1 MDSQGSNKT
10 IAKNTVFL
18 YVRMLIIMV
27 VTLYTSRV
35 ILQALGIDDYGLYQA
50 VGGVVGF
57 LSFISNALAG
67 ATSRFITFALGKGD
81 SEDLKKTF
89 ATTLTSHLIIG
100 LFIVLVAES
109 LGLWYVNNKMVIL
122 DERFSA
128 ALIVYQI
135 SILTAFITIIQV
147 PFYAEV
153 IAHEKMSVFAYVGIV
168 EAVGKLGIVFLL
180 SVGGMD
186 KLVLYAILLLLV
198 QFGIFAFYVYY
209 SRRNFEESVFRLSF
223 DKNLFGQIFSF
234 SGWSLFANGAIALSN
249 QGILLLLNLFFSPAV
264 VAARSISLQVNNVA
278 NQFVGNFRTAANPQI
293 VKRYAAGDSDG
304 SKNLLLESTKF
315 SYYLMLLIAVPLFFL
330 ADPLLHLWLVEVPD
344 FTVVFLQIVIVQ
356 SLFQVFD
363 TSFYTAL
370 YAKGRIRE
378 NAIISPATVF
388 LCFPLV
394 YLLFKSGASP
404 LALSWAYLVCYV
416 VLGLIIKPVLLNKIC
431 DYNWKEILQVFW
443 ICFLVTIVAIP
454 APITLYHFIGV
465 ETIIN
470 SVIVLLVS
478 LLSVGI
484 AVWCLGLTKSMRERL
499 IKAVKNRMPLLNKN
513 ENK

>member
-57 LSFISNALAG
+57 LAFISNALAG
-67 ATSRFITFALGKGD
+67 ATSRFITFSLGKGD
-81 SEDLKKTF
+81 SEELKNTF

-100 LFIVLVAES
+100 LFIILIAETI
-109 LGLWYVNNKMVIL
+109 GLWYVYNKMVIPE
-122 DERFSA
+122 ERFTA

-135 SILTAFITIIQV
+135 SIFTAFITIVQV

-168 EAVGKLGIVFLL
+168 EAVGKLAIVFLL
-180 SVGGMD
+180 SVGDMD
-186 KLVLYAILLLLV
+186 KLMLYAILLLLV
-198 QFGIFAFYVYY
+198 QLGIFGFYVYY

-223 DKNLFGQIFSF
+223 DKKLFGQIFSF

-249 QGILLLLNLFFSPAV
+249 QGILLLLNLFFTPAV
-264 VAARSISLQVNNVA
+264 VAARSISLQVNSVA

-293 VKRYAAGDSDG
+293 VKRYAAGDLAG

-330 ADPLLHLWLVEVPD
+330 ADPLLHLWLVEVPEY
-344 FTVVFLQIVIVQ
+344 TVVFLQIVIVQ

-363 TSFYTAL
+363 TSFYTAIF
-370 YAKGRIRE
+370 AKGRIRE

-388 LCFPLV
+388 LCFPIV

-404 LALSWAYLVCYV
+404 LALSWAYLVCYAA
-416 VLGLIIKPVLLNKIC
+416 LGLIIKPVLLNKIC
-431 DYNWKEILQVFW
+431 NYNWKEILQVFW
-443 ICFLVTIVAIP
+443 ICFVVTIIAIP
-454 APITLYHFIGV
+454 APLALYHFIGV
-465 ETIIN
+465 ESIAN

-484 AVWCLGLTKSMRERL
+484 AVWTLGLTKSMRARL
-499 IKAVKNRMPLLNKN
+499 LQAVKSRIATINKR
-513 ENK
+513 

>member
-1 MDSQGSNKT
+1 MDTLGSNKT
-10 IAKNTVFL
+10 IAKNTAFL

-57 LSFISNALAG
+57 LAFISNALAG
-67 ATSRFITFALGKGD
+67 ASSRFITFALGKGD
-81 SEDLKKTF
+81 KEELKKTF
-89 ATTLTSHLIIG
+89 TTTLTSHLLIG
-100 LFIVLVAES
+100 LFIVLIAES
-109 LGLWYVNNKMVIL
+109 IGLWYVCNKMVIPV
-122 DERFSA
+122 ERFSA

-153 IAHEKMSVFAYVGIV
+153 IAHERMSVFAYVGII

-180 SVGGMD
+180 SIGDID
-186 KLVLYAILLLLV
+186 KLVLYAILLFLV
-198 QFGIFAFYVYY
+198 QFSIFGFYVYY
-209 SRRNFEESVFRLSF
+209 SKRNFEESVFRLSF
-223 DKNLFGQIFSF
+223 DRKLFGQIFSF

-249 QGILLLLNLFFSPAV
+249 QGILLLLNLFFTPAV
-264 VAARSISLQVNNVA
+264 VVARSISLQVNNVA

-293 VKRYAAGDSDG
+293 VKRYAAGDFAG

-315 SYYLMLLIAVPLFFL
+315 SYYLMLLISVPLFFL

-344 FTVVFLQIVIVQ
+344 YTVVFLQIVIVQ

-370 YAKGRIRE
+370 FAKGRIKE

-388 LCFPLV
+388 ICFPIV
-394 YLLFKSGASP
+394 YILFKSGASP
-404 LALSWAYLVCYV
+404 LALSWAYLVCYA
-416 VLGLIIKPVLLNKIC
+416 VLGLMIKPILLNKIC
-431 DYNWKEILQVFW
+431 DYNWNEILQVFW
-443 ICFLVTIVAIP
+443 ICFIVTFVSVPVPFA
-454 APITLYHFIGV
+454 LYHFIGV
-465 ETIIN
+465 ESIAN
-470 SVIVLLVS
+470 SAILLLIS
-478 LLSVGI
+478 LMSVAI
-484 AVWCLGLTKSMRERL
+484 AVWTLGLTKNMREQL
-499 IKAVKNRMPLLNKN
+499 LHAVKNRLPR
-513 ENK
+513 